1 LGKLGEA
8 ITQEQLKK
16 GPPCD
21 TDVLLSTMDEEDS
34 EDLKKALMDKSIAA
48 TIIQAKLDQFG
59 YSVGVTS
66 LRRHRNRMLGRGDAC
81 SCQV

>member
-1 LGKLGEA
+1 MGKLGEA
-8 ITQEQLKK
+8 IEAETLKK

-21 TDVLLSTMDEEDS
+21 ASVILETMDDEDRN
-34 EDLKKALMDKSIAA
+34 DLEKALKDKGIAA

-59 YSVGVTS
+59 YSVGVQS